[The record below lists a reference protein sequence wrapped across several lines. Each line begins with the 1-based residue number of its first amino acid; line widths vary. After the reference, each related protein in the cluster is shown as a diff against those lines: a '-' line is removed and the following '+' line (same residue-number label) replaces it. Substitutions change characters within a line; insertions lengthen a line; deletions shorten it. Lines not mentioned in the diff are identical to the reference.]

1 VAIVGTRAPTSYGRQ
16 AAGELARGLSQSGVV
31 IISGMARGIDTA
43 AHVACLDAGGETI
56 GVLGHGIDQMYPP
69 EARRLFERV
78 RRVGLLLTE
87 YPPGETPRAG
97 NFPRRNRLITA
108 LSRGVIIVEMSHRSG
123 AQHSVS
129 YALEQGK
136 EVLAVPGPIDSPAS
150 EGTNQ
155 LIKDGARMVTS
166 SADVLEELFGVGSY
180 QILPARTL
188 TSGSAERPSPQGPV
202 WAEAVPSPLT
212 IAAEGAAFRVPAL
225 SLFTPAESRLLDAMQ
240 PEPLHIDILS
250 ARAGVTSA
258 DAMVL
263 LLELELRGAI
273 QSTAGMRYCKPHGSA
288 R

>member
-188 TSGSAERPSPQGPV
+188 TSGSAEGSSPQGPV
-202 WAEAVPSPLT
+202 WAEAAPSPLT
-212 IAAEGAAFRVPAL
+212 IAAERAAFRVPAL

-258 DAMVL
+258 DAMVM

-273 QSTAGMRYCKPHGSA
+273 QSTAGMRYCKPRGSA